1 VHYETWLI
9 TPTSTTATEDKE
21 EERAVSDWAGMRNF
35 EEWLGD

>member
-1 VHYETWLI
+1 MVDYANI
-9 TPTSTTATEDKE
+9 NNSNATEDKE